1 MLFTTL
7 NSLNSRKKVYYIYIY
22 TLSIFKPAKVLMQ
35 HASSQDPHHDA
46 GRASS
51 EKIELNPHPHFRWR
65 MWRMCEMMQN
75 AKETKSKIKM
85 PRNHTDMARPNWS
98 TKCPAGYILNLQRF
112 ATEACLCLWGGRVRF
127 CLQPVQR
134 SDTEPQERKHRKTT
148 RHKQGYK
155 MLTNQMSKPAEI

>member
-7 NSLNSRKKVYYIYIY
+7 NSLNSRKKVYYIY

-85 PRNHTDMARPNWS
+85 LRNHTDMARPNWS

-112 ATEACLCLWGGRVRF
+112 ATEACLCLRGGRARF
-127 CLQPVQR
+127 CLQPVQLSSQKKKWHGATR
-134 SDTEPQERKHRKTT
+134 KKTQENPPT
-148 RHKQGYK
+148 
-155 MLTNQMSKPAEI
+155 